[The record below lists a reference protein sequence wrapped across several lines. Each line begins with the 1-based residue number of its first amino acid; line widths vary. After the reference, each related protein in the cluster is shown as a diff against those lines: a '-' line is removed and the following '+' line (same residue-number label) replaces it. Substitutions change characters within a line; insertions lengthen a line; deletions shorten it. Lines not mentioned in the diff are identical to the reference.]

1 MHKWFYSWR
10 AKTRILSF
18 SNFSIA
24 RTDSSILWTLRTS
37 LGKKTLD
44 ISNHDISNIS
54 VGRTRLLDPWTIFS
68 RSLELSFLTFRPKI
82 ESSKVR
88 TFYSIFWQ
96 KKIHHVSFSLF
107 VKCFLEKDDA
117 RKAKTTNKSL
127 AEKCKALK
135 DLEHG
140 LSSKDVATKYG
151 VPRNTVSTWVK
162 NKHNLTDSLEKK
174 GMNSSRRNTLCE
186 NYENVDKTIY
196 NWFVGKGSQKI
207 PIDDI
212 IIKEKALEFAKSLGL
227 TEFRASDGW
236 LNNWKKRYNLPYL
249 LILNIFTKYL

>member
-68 RSLELSFLTFRPKI
+68 RSLELSFLTFRPKF

-88 TFYSIFWQ
+88 TFIQLFGKNIYY
-96 KKIHHVSFSLF
+96 VSFSLF
-107 VKCFLEKDDA
+107 VRCFLEKDDA
-117 RKAKTTNKSL
+117 RKTKTDKKVFGRKVQSF
-127 AEKCKALK
+127 E
-135 DLEHG
+135 G
-140 LSSKDVATKYG
+140 S
-151 VPRNTVSTWVK
+151 RTWAVK
-162 NKHNLTDSLEKK
+162 QRCCYKI
-174 GMNSSRRNTLCE
+174 RRPT
-186 NYENVDKTIY
+186 
-196 NWFVGKGSQKI
+196 
-207 PIDDI
+207 
-212 IIKEKALEFAKSLGL
+212 
-227 TEFRASDGW
+227 
-236 LNNWKKRYNLPYL
+236 
-249 LILNIFTKYL
+249 